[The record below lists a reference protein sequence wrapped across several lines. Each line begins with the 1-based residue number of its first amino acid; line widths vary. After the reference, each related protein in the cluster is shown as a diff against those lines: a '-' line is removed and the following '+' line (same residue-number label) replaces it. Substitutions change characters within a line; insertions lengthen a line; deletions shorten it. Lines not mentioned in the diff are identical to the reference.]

1 MAFIDLQRT
10 VEEIRWSD
18 DPGSKTYR
26 IDFSDDALVR
36 YRDSLDEYRRELE
49 SIEDD
54 PAKTGAEDRERLA
67 GVIHGFIATVAGE
80 ECYEDALAYVDVNGS
95 GAASCNY
102 MMLGIVGALSDLI
115 VEHLEH
121 AKVGHVRDYLGEEVI

>member
-1 MAFIDLQRT
+1 MALIELQRT
-10 VEEIRWSD
+10 IEEIRWSD
-18 DPGSKTYR
+18 EPDSKTYQV
-26 IDFSDDALVR
+26 DFSDDALAR
-36 YRDSLDEYRRELE
+36 YRDSLDEYKRELE
-49 SIEDD
+49 SIETD

-67 GVIHGFIATVAGE
+67 GIIHGFIATVAGE
-80 ECYEDALAYVDVNGS
+80 ECYEDALAYVDVRGD

-121 AKVGHVRDYLGEEVI
+121 AKIGHIRGYLGEEVI

>member
-49 SIEDD
+49 SIEGD

-80 ECYEDALAYVDVNGS
+80 ECYEDALAYVDVDGG

-115 VEHLEH
+115 VEHLER
-121 AKVGHVRDYLGEEVI
+121 AKVGHVRNYLGEEVI